1 MPFTF
6 RQPSS
11 NMIEAALPANET
23 ERCAFIRDRLRII
36 NTPLEDR
43 FERITRMVCFMLKV
57 PISAVSIVYE
67 DMQWFKSIQGL
78 SVSGTER
85 NVAFCAH
92 TILGDD
98 TFVVPDA
105 LTDERFH
112 DNPLVASDPGIRFY
126 AGQPLTLGDGLHIG
140 ALCAIDRV
148 PREITEEEKQVLR
161 DLGKL
166 VEREIVSQEI
176 SETIAGLVQ
185 EVEETKR
192 ASLVDPLTRV
202 WNRAGMEQI
211 LSREWKRALR
221 TKGTLAVLCIDLDD
235 FKRINDTHGHAVGD
249 AALRHAAKFLLSAL
263 RETDSVGR
271 WGGDE
276 FLAVLPDCTEEG
288 LQRVCATLEESQR
301 DFFIVG
307 HDAPE
312 GPPVPVRFSAGGA
325 TSSPDILSPAALLE
339 RADQA
344 MYLIKKTRRA
354 GRGGNNP

>member
-1 MPFTF
+1 
-6 RQPSS
+6 
-11 NMIEAALPANET
+11 MIEAALPANEAQRCT
-23 ERCAFIRDRLRII
+23 FIHERLKIL

-57 PISAVSIVYE
+57 PISAVSLVV
-67 DMQWFKSIQGL
+67 DDVQWFKSIQGL
-78 SVSGTER
+78 NASGTAR

-92 TILGDD
+92 TILGDE

-105 LTDERFH
+105 RADERFH
-112 DNPLVASDPGIRFY
+112 DNPLVTEDPSIRFY
-126 AGQPLTLGDGLHIG
+126 AGQPLTLGDGLRIG

-148 PREITEEEKQVLR
+148 PRQISDEERQVLR

-166 VEREIVSQEI
+166 VERELISQEI
-176 SETIAGLVQ
+176 SESFAGLVQ

-211 LSREWKRALR
+211 LAREWKRASR
-221 TKGTLAVLCIDLDD
+221 TQGTLAVLFIDLDD
-235 FKRINDTHGHAVGD
+235 FKRINDTHGHPVGD
-249 AALRHAAKFLLSAL
+249 AALRHAAKFLLGAL
-263 RETDSVGR
+263 RETDVVGR

-288 LQRVCATLEESQR
+288 LRRVCETLAETQKALVIE
-301 DFFIVG
+301 G
-307 HDAPE
+307 HDAPD
-312 GPPVPVRFSAGGA
+312 GPPIPVRFSVGGA
-325 TSSPDILSPAALLE
+325 TAAPGTQTLEALLE

-344 MYLIKKTRRA
+344 MYQIKKASRS
-354 GRGGNNP
+354 GRGGEGR